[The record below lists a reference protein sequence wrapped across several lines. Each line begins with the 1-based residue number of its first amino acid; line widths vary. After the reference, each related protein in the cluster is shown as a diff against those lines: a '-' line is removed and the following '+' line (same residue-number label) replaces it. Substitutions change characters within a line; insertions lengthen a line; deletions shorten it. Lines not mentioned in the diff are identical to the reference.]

1 MTHPDLKGRVIAVMH
16 SGDTALTT
24 PRVRAL
30 ATAGPPVRLTAQ
42 LDAI

>member
-24 PRVRAL
+24 PRVRARSQ
-30 ATAGPPVRLTAQ
+30 PPVRLSG
-42 LDAI
+42 